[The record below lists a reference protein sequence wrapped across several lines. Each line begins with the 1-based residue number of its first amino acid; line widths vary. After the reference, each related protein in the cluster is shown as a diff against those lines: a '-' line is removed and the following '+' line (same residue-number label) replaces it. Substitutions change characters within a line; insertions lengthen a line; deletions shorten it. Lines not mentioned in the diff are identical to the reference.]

1 MDSLIGWLFLNARQV
16 ADEQAMSL
24 LGNTSNLT
32 PATSQV
38 KKITELI
45 EEILM
50 LISDSENNEHS
61 IKTALSSLTNVVKK
75 MNKTILELA

>member
-1 MDSLIGWLFLNARQV
+1 
-16 ADEQAMSL
+16 
-24 LGNTSNLT
+24 LT

-50 LISDSENNEHS
+50 LISDSESNEHS